1 MISYC
6 HGTGMEEKITV
17 EILNIIY
24 HMYIFAN
31 CYAHTFHYNLKD
43 SYFPLQPKY
52 FTLQL
57 SRTEMILPYM
67 NGINEIC
74 MAEYF
79 SNQLLLVSFLLNFF
93 LLTFNCKNIWAI
105 MRLICMYK
113 AREVI
118 YKKCPDD
125 LFDFY
130 FQLSGIMSKIWH
142 Q

>member
-1 MISYC
+1 
-6 HGTGMEEKITV
+6 MEKKITV

-31 CYAHTFHYNLKD
+31 CHAHTVHYILKD
-43 SYFPLQPKY
+43 SYFHLQPKY

-67 NGINEIC
+67 NGIIEIC

-79 SNQLLLVSFLLNFF
+79 SNQLLLVSFLLFFFF
-93 LLTFNCKNIWAI
+93 LFLL
-105 MRLICMYK
+105 LI
-113 AREVI
+113 ARTYEPLCALYVCIKPEVI
-118 YKKCPDD
+118 YIKCPDD

-130 FQLSGIMSKIWH
+130 LWYRALCQKL
-142 Q
+142 